1 MLKLNMEPLSEVERT
16 ILMSFL
22 KQNTSNWINNTN
34 NEILTAKFDLTLVAN
49 SQNSDRDREHISNAP
64 DGNED

>member
-22 KQNTSNWINNTN
+22 KQNTGNRINTN
-34 NEILTAKFDLTLVAN
+34 SEILTAKFNLTLVAN